1 MRFLVLAAFVAVP
14 VVEIAAFIGIG
25 GRIGLWP
32 TIGLVVVTAFVGLTL
47 LRIQGLAVLRRLRV
61 SREPAVE
68 LFEGLCLLI
77 AAVLL
82 LVPGFVTDAAGFLLL
97 VPRVRMAL
105 SLVFRRVRHGGGP
118 VIEGEFEE
126 INAPGRR
133 RGG

>member
-25 GRIGLWP
+25 GWIGLWP

-82 LVPGFVTDAAGFLLL
+82 LVPGFVTDAVGFPLLI
-97 VPRVRMAL
+97 PRVRAAL
-105 SLVFRRVRHGGGP
+105 ALVFRRVRHDRGP

-126 INAPGRR
+126 VNAPGRP
-133 RGG
+133 GGG